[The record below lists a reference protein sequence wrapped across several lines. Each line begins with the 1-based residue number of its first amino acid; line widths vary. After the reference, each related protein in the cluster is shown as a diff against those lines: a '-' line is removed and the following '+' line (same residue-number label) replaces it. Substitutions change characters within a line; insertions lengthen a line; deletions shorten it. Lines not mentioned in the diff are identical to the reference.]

1 MSSIMPIRG
10 GGIMRHLKFFVLAI
24 LVLTALVGSF
34 AKDSA
39 IAGEDITIEDRLSIL
54 DLIALYGRTY
64 DDHDAAGWAA
74 LFTDSAPMP
83 MYLAGKLSR
92 ELNTNEERRKWAQ
105 SRFETF
111 DKDGVF
117 KIRHYQT
124 NTLLTQRDDGTVEG
138 TTLFFVTLQYAAET
152 TPRPIHTGMYRDHF
166 VKTPEGWRFA
176 KREIHIDH
184 K

>member
-1 MSSIMPIRG
+1 MHR
-10 GGIMRHLKFFVLAI
+10 LKSNVFAL
-24 LVLTALVGSF
+24 LLLTALVGSF

-39 IAGEDITIEDRLSIL
+39 FAGEGITIEDRFMIQ
-54 DLIALYGRTY
+54 DLISRYGRTY
-64 DDHDAAGWAA
+64 DDRDAEGWAA

-83 MYLAGKLSR
+83 IYIAGKLTR
-92 ELNTNEERRKWAQ
+92 ELNANEDRRKWAQ

-111 DKDGVF
+111 EKDGVF
-117 KIRHYQT
+117 KTRHFQT
-124 NTLLTQRDDGTVEG
+124 NTLLTPLNDGAVEG
-138 TTLFFVTLQYAAET
+138 TTLFLVTFQYAAET
-152 TPRPIHTGMYRDHF
+152 TPRPIHTGMYRDRF